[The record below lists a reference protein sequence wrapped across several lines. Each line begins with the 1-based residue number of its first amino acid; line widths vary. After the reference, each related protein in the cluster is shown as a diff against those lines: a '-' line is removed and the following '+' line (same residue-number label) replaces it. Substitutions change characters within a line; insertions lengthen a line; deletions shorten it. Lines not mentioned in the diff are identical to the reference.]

1 MRKIGITGGVG
12 AGKSEIMAYLVER
25 YGAVILRADD
35 IGHQMMEKGSACY
48 DRILQVFG
56 PEVVTQEGQID
67 RRYLAERVF
76 QNAELLQTL
85 NSIIHPAVRQY
96 VEKSFAEE
104 DKKGTPFVF
113 LEAALLVEEKY
124 GEICDELW
132 YVYADETVRAKRLMA
147 SRHYSPEKIRNM
159 MDSQLS
165 EEEYRRACAFTIDNS
180 ADFCDTTRQI
190 DQRMKT
196 YEIV

>member
-12 AGKSEIMAYLVER
+12 AGKSEIMAYLAGQ

-48 DRILQVFG
+48 HKIIEMFG
-56 PEVVTQEGQID
+56 PEAVDEDGQIN
-67 RRYLAERVF
+67 RAYLAARVF
-76 QNAELLQTL
+76 GQDDLLQAL
-85 NSIIHPAVRQY
+85 NGIIHPAVRRY
-96 VEKSFAEE
+96 VEEAFAREE
-104 DKKGTPFVF
+104 KKGTPFVF

-132 YVYADETVRAKRLMA
+132 YVYADEAVRAQRLIA
-147 SRHYSPEKIRNM
+147 SRSYSQEKIRNM

-180 ADFCDTTRQI
+180 KDFCNTTRQI

>member
-12 AGKSEIMAYLVER
+12 AGKSEVMAYLAKQ

-35 IGHQMMEKGSACY
+35 IGHEMMAKGSACY
-48 DRILQVFG
+48 DRIIETFG
-56 PEVVTQEGQID
+56 REAVAEDGQIN
-67 RRYLAERVF
+67 RPYLAERVF
-76 QNAELLQTL
+76 RDADQLQIL
-85 NSIIHPAVRQY
+85 NGIIHPAVRQA
-96 VEKSFAEE
+96 VEDSFAEE
-104 DKKGTPFVF
+104 EKKGTPFVF

-132 YVYADETVRAKRLMA
+132 YVYADEAVRAERLRA

-159 MDSQLS
+159 MASQLS
-165 EEEYRRACAFTIDNS
+165 EEEYRRACTFTIDNS
-180 ADFCDTTRQI
+180 GDFCDTTRQI

-196 YEIV
+196 YETV